1 MKQDEKTMTNVTI
14 QTNSNI
20 GRKVCNKWF
29 LLFLL
34 SFMFFLIKINT
45 VSYASEQVDSIEAR
59 LKDLA
64 KNGMDTK
71 ENRSINISEL
81 NLDYPY
87 SADASIITNNDIMP
101 LTNPQPDL
109 RLFVANPETLKD
121 GQPTTKSELIWVYN
135 DSDADGDEIVARLV
149 EGFPEGYATA
159 LHDNA
164 GNEVG
169 FITRFT
175 NPGTYTVDYYV
186 MDSAQEISGIRYSL
200 TIVTV
205 GDYTTQEGTLISQD
219 DVGVFTV
226 PIDFSSMSTAALA
239 FIQSEETNLL
249 FSITDSEGNQIGQRA
264 TSDAGARKWL
274 LIDKPDGAEGICEYT
289 VTVAVRN
296 NDFHDGSS
304 SYKIIS
310 GSKDDL
316 EEMLSYIDGAVL
328 LGKYSSAD
336 ETYFFKTG
344 YTPSSFESYYKLNAE
359 SETTVTLLS
368 YYSEIHF
375 DILDMESMEQVYSSL
390 EDSDAH
396 RTEYTAAYTNAEKQK
411 IKLSLGH
418 NYYLKVYSESEILP
432 IFVDKN
438 ILLTQGKGII
448 GSGYQ
453 KFRADN
459 TITAGS
465 DSFSPSAF
473 IEIGDEVPRT
483 ARVTRVEWLSS
494 GGVNFSDIS
503 AFRVKAPTGL
513 TTWQTSKSNW
523 PAIEYP
529 YVEYGSS
536 NTELRGTWEYSFK
549 AFRTSKTMI
558 PAIGI
563 SYKYEWGD

>member
-205 GDYTTQEGTLISQD
+205 GDYK
-219 DVGVFTV
+219 
-226 PIDFSSMSTAALA
+226 
-239 FIQSEETNLL
+239 
-249 FSITDSEGNQIGQRA
+249 IGRA
-264 TSDAGARKWL
+264 H
-274 LIDKPDGAEGICEYT
+274 
-289 VTVAVRN
+289 V
-296 NDFHDGSS
+296 
-304 SYKIIS
+304 
-310 GSKDDL
+310 
-316 EEMLSYIDGAVL
+316 
-328 LGKYSSAD
+328 
-336 ETYFFKTG
+336 
-344 YTPSSFESYYKLNAE
+344 
-359 SETTVTLLS
+359 
-368 YYSEIHF
+368 
-375 DILDMESMEQVYSSL
+375 
-390 EDSDAH
+390 
-396 RTEYTAAYTNAEKQK
+396 
-411 IKLSLGH
+411 
-418 NYYLKVYSESEILP
+418 
-432 IFVDKN
+432 
-438 ILLTQGKGII
+438 
-448 GSGYQ
+448 
-453 KFRADN
+453 
-459 TITAGS
+459 
-465 DSFSPSAF
+465 
-473 IEIGDEVPRT
+473 
-483 ARVTRVEWLSS
+483 
-494 GGVNFSDIS
+494 
-503 AFRVKAPTGL
+503 
-513 TTWQTSKSNW
+513 
-523 PAIEYP
+523 
-529 YVEYGSS
+529 
-536 NTELRGTWEYSFK
+536 
-549 AFRTSKTMI
+549 
-558 PAIGI
+558 
-563 SYKYEWGD
+563 